1 MLPPQSW
8 HAASTLIS
16 YRELPVITLQQNHG
30 RSSLSFLLEDS
41 DWSSFTPVH
50 WKQCIWELFQA
61 DLPGFCNLCGSQVV
75 ICSSSPTRASL
86 HRSFVENQANPSLDK
101 LPQPAR
107 ERCHPTLAGNGCL
120 FILARSL
127 LILLSRFKVS
137 WKNYFLCLFFL
148 AHQRRVCVRTS
159 HRINELLFQSRYFFR
174 WVKKLSWR
182 LVRFWK

>member
-16 YRELPVITLQQNHG
+16 YRELPVIKLQQNHG

-50 WKQCIWELFQA
+50 WKQCTWELFQA
-61 DLPGFCNLCGSQVV
+61 DLPGFCNLCEGQVV

-86 HRSFVENQANPSLDK
+86 HRSFMENQANPSSDK

-127 LILLSRFKVS
+127 LILLSRFRVS
-137 WKNYFLCLFFL
+137 WKKETQKLVGLFFVFVFSSTPAAGL
-148 AHQRRVCVRTS
+148 CTNFTS
-159 HRINELLFQSRYFFR
+159 DQWATFPIPIFF
-174 WVKKLSWR
+174 
-182 LVRFWK
+182 FAE